1 MLTVSSEDK
10 AMMSTNKIL
19 LYSVVISLIIHLAA
33 LSLVSLMEWRGKRH
47 PEQVMTIDL
56 TEMFTGSKEKAPSPK
71 APIPKA
77 HPQPAPDKKNL
88 ALPQK
93 SIREAT
99 VDLNSREQR
108 YRPYL
113 KAVREKIER
122 AWIYPEEASALK
134 EQGTTVI
141 RFSLADTGELVD
153 TAIIRSSGFPL
164 LDEASLQAV
173 RTPRFSP
180 LPENFQ
186 LSRLNVIATF
196 EYRLI
201 Q

>member
-1 MLTVSSEDK
+1 
-10 AMMSTNKIL
+10 MMSTNKIL
-19 LYSVVISLIIHLAA
+19 LYSVVISLLIHLAA
-33 LSLVSLMEWRGKRH
+33 LSLVSLMEWRGKKH
-47 PEQVMTIDL
+47 PEQVMTINL
-56 TEMFTGSKEKAPSPK
+56 TEMFPDSREKAPAPK
-71 APIPKA
+71 VPVPKA
-77 HPQPAPDKKNL
+77 HPPSAPAKKSL
-88 ALPQK
+88 AIPQRN
-93 SIREAT
+93 IREAT

-113 KAVREKIER
+113 RGIREQIER
-122 AWIYPEEASALK
+122 AWVYPEEASSRM
-134 EQGTTVI
+134 EQGTTVV
-141 RFSLADTGELVD
+141 RFSLTETGDLVE

-180 LPENFQ
+180 LPESFQ